1 MSNKQIENKKVA
13 SNNEKKQC
21 KYDKYGFFRQRDECA
36 YFHTLEICQNYADDW
51 ICSNLGCIKR
61 PLITCRSIFETKY
74 GWVADANFFIK
85 KKCLR

>member
-36 YFHTLEICQNYADDW
+36 YFHTLEICQNYADFG
-51 ICSNLGCIKR
+51 ICPNIGCIKR
-61 PLITCRSIFETKY
+61 HPKTCCSVFET
-74 GWVADANFFIK
+74 
-85 KKCLR
+85 